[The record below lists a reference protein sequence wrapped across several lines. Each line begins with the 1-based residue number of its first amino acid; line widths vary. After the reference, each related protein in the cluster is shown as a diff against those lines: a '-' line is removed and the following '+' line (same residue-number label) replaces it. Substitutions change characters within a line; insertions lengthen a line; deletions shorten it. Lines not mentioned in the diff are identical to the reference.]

1 MTVGRRDETATS
13 RGPNIGREPMHLR
26 YEEDLI
32 ESTVFLCANGR
43 RADLPA
49 LQVRRF
55 HREREKLYAIL
66 DPDERNA
73 AFFRLHLEWF
83 REWGLENMLTD
94 LLREFPLLPGA
105 LNVLAFRKAR
115 GKNEE
120 GAELYV
126 SAETGRNGVVALQP
140 ERFGNDDSLCCLL
153 RHELT
158 HLQDMI
164 DPAFGYSPHL
174 HLPGQ
179 TAAQQR
185 LTRERYRLLWDITI
199 DGRLTNSGRGTVG
212 TREQHRASFER
223 AFNFLPEIKRADLFA
238 KLWSGHLAQ
247 HGQILAL
254 ASDPRELHG
263 VHQPIPGAPCPLCGF
278 ATFRWADPSRLTEQA
293 AAAIRAEFPVWKVE
307 EGLCARCLEMFDLA
321 CRLHASTVV
330 V

>member
-13 RGPNIGREPMHLR
+13 HGPNIGREPMHLR
-26 YEEDLI
+26 YDEDLV
-32 ESTVFLCANGR
+32 ESVVFLCANGR

-73 AFFRLHLEWF
+73 AFFRSHLEWF

-126 SAETGRNGVVALQP
+126 SAETVRNGVVALQP
-140 ERFGNDDSLCCLL
+140 ERFGNDDSLRCLL

-164 DPAFGYSPHL
+164 DPAFSYSPHL

-185 LTRERYRLLWDITI
+185 LTRERYRLLWEITI
-199 DGRLTNSGRGTVG
+199 DGRLTNSGRGTVA
-212 TREQHRASFER
+212 TREQHHVSFER
-223 AFNFLPEIKRADLFA
+223 AFSFLPESKRADLFA
-238 KLWSGHLAQ
+238 RLWSGHLVQ

-263 VHQPIPGAPCPLCGF
+263 VHQPMPGAPCPLCGF
-278 ATFRWADPSRLTEQA
+278 TTFRWADPSRLTGPA
-293 AAAIRAEFPVWKVE
+293 AATIRAEFPVWKVE
-307 EGLCARCLEMFDLA
+307 DGLCARCLEMFDSA
-321 CRLHASTVV
+321 RRLHSSAVV